1 MARLDV
7 TGGTLLID
15 NRPTEESQQERGT
28 VEETGAGCAAS
39 EPYALRVLGDS
50 MTPEFEEG
58 MIIIVDPTGLAT
70 DGAYVVAEHDG
81 EYIFRQLAIDGGRYL
96 LRPLNPDYDEME
108 ISSLRAV
115 VGVVTQRAG
124 TRRKYHKHYD

>member
-1 MARLDV
+1 MQD
-7 TGGTLLID
+7 I
-15 NRPTEESQQERGT
+15 
-28 VEETGAGCAAS
+28 ETGCAAS

-50 MTPEFEEG
+50 MSPEFEDG

-81 EYIFRQLAIDGGRYL
+81 EYIFRQLAIESERYYL
-96 LRPLNPDYDEME
+96 KPLNASYDTLE
-108 ISSLRAV
+108 IPSLGAV

-124 TRRKYHKHYD
+124 TRRKYHKHYE